1 MRPMQ
6 IIFSQCI
13 ITNVQKGRGEAA
25 VVAAATV
32 YVGRPRVGM
41 SFWAKVVRCCDCS
54 ADVSNCLRTCAV
66 SLAYAVL
73 ISINSRATLSRMA
86 LSLQKAEFRQVA
98 GDLVSG

>member
-1 MRPMQ
+1 MQ

-32 YVGRPRVGM
+32 YDGRPCVGM

-73 ISINSRATLSRMA
+73 ISINARATLSRMA
-86 LSLQKAEFRQVA
+86 LKPSK
-98 GDLVSG
+98 SGIPTGCGGPCKGL

>member
-1 MRPMQ
+1 MQ
-6 IIFSQCI
+6 IIFSQSI

-32 YVGRPRVGM
+32 CVGRPCVGM

-86 LSLQKAEFRQVA
+86 LSLQNAEFRQVA

>member
-1 MRPMQ
+1 MQ

-32 YVGRPRVGM
+32 YVGRPCVGM
-41 SFWAKVVRCCDCS
+41 SFWAKVVRCRDCS

-66 SLAYAVL
+66 SLGVRGAHLDKFTRYAF
-73 ISINSRATLSRMA
+73 SHGT
-86 LSLQKAEFRQVA
+86 
-98 GDLVSG
+98 